1 MNKCMVQVD
10 YAGMVV
16 IDEQD
21 GLMVIKSGIQISG
34 AHKALMFLPSQ
45 LCCELGVYLV

>member
-34 AHKALMFLPSQ
+34 AHKALMFLPS
-45 LCCELGVYLV
+45 VVNWVFI